1 MKFTGAIRPPPEISQ
16 QMFNDS
22 DALKALK
29 TDLVYI
35 HANFS
40 FLIATHNEVEN
51 DVSIARNNK
60 INNRIQDT

>member
-1 MKFTGAIRPPPEISQ
+1 
-16 QMFNDS
+16 MFNDS

-60 INNRIQDT
+60 INNQRLGNRRRKIKIQ